1 MVTALLGT
9 LLALVG
15 PVADDGA
22 GDGFPV
28 RGALALFGA
37 VTALLAA
44 FLAVIVVL
52 HVLRRRR
59 QANRGRAAPPG
70 AAPPDAWTEA
80 GRRAE
85 AFPHD
90 SEDDRG

>member
-1 MVTALLGT
+1 MLTVLLGT

-15 PVADDGA
+15 PVTDDGS
-22 GDGFPV
+22 GEGFSV

-44 FLAVIVVL
+44 FLAVIVVG
-52 HVLRRRR
+52 HMLRRRR
-59 QANRGRAAPPG
+59 QGDRGRPAPTG

-85 AFPHD
+85 AFPRD
-90 SEDDRG
+90 AEDDAG